1 VASQGGISVV
11 DKAWLHLSPDEKL
24 ERRFSAFLEPGLEF
38 VSPEAGAEYRAR
50 AARLK
55 KALLLEGEPDR
66 VPVAVLAGYYPATR
80 KGLTPYDVTQ
90 DYGKA
95 AEAWLQC
102 NLDLQPDCLI
112 APVFAAIPGRA
123 YEMLDVKIL
132 SWPGHGVAKEAS
144 FQYNEKEWMRD
155 DEYDLLIDDP
165 TDFLLHYYLPRV
177 AQGLSGFAKL
187 ASPLDMVEIVG
198 GPPWMMRWADPDVQA
213 SLEKLIAAGK
223 ECAAWG
229 GAIYPLIGRLVTEG
243 FPGTFSS
250 MSLAPFDFIGDTLR
264 GTRGVIMDMFRQP
277 DALLE
282 ACDRLAPI
290 VVKWVTRR
298 ANPVTPPLVFIPL
311 HKGADGFMSVE
322 QFQKFYWPSLRKVI
336 DGLVADGF
344 VPYLFA
350 EGAYGTRLET
360 IADVPKGRT
369 VWQFDHTDMKRAKE
383 ILGGKACIQGNV
395 PLPLLQLGT
404 PDEVKVY
411 CRNLIGTAGPGGG
424 FILDVGA
431 VVDDAKAGNVEAMIQ
446 AAKDSAK

>member
-1 VASQGGISVV
+1 MADKVWSQ
-11 DKAWLHLSPDEKL
+11 LSPDERL
-24 ERRFSAFLEPGLEF
+24 RRRFAAFVEPGLEF
-38 VSPEAGAEYRAR
+38 SSPEAAAEYKAR
-50 AARLK
+50 ATRLK
-55 KALLLEGEPDR
+55 NALLLEGEPDR
-66 VPVAVLAGYYPATR
+66 VPVSVLAGYYPATR

-95 AEAWLQC
+95 AQAWLEC
-102 NLDLQPDCLI
+102 NRDLQADTMI

-123 YEMLDVKIL
+123 YEALDVKIL

-144 FQYNEKEWMRD
+144 FQYNEKEWMAP

-165 TDFLLHYYLPRV
+165 TDYLLHYYLPRV
-177 AQGLSGFAKL
+177 AAGLSGFAKL

-213 SLEKLIAAGK
+213 SLQKLTAAGQ

-229 GAIYPLIGRLVTEG
+229 GVIYPLLGRLVAEG
-243 FPGTFSS
+243 FPGPFAH

-282 ACDRLAPI
+282 ACDRIAPL

-298 ANPVTPPLVFIPL
+298 SNPFTPPLVFIPL
-311 HKGADGFMSVE
+311 HKGADSFMSVE
-322 QFQKFYWPSLRKVI
+322 QFQKFYWPSLLKVI
-336 DGLVADGF
+336 EGLSADGF

-360 IADVPKGRT
+360 LAADLPKGKT
-369 VWQFDHTDMKRAKE
+369 VWQFDHTDMRKAKE
-383 ILGGKACIQGNV
+383 YLGGVACIQGNV

-404 PDEVKVY
+404 ADEVKAY
-411 CRNLIGTAGPGGG
+411 SRDLIDAVGPGGG

-431 VVDDAKAGNVEAMIQ
+431 VVDDAKPGNVEAMIQ
-446 AAKDSAK
+446 AAKESAK

>member
-1 VASQGGISVV
+1 MV
-11 DKAWLHLSPDEKL
+11 DQAWSRLSPEEKVQ
-24 ERRFSAFLEPGLEF
+24 RRFAAFVEPGLEF
-38 VSPEAGAEYRAR
+38 VSAEAASEYRAR
-50 AARLK
+50 ATRLK
-55 KALLLEGEPDR
+55 KAILLEGEPDR
-66 VPVAVLAGYYPATR
+66 VPVCILAGYYPAAR
-80 KGLTPYDVTQ
+80 KGLTPYDVMH
-90 DYGKA
+90 DYDLA
-95 AEAWLQC
+95 AKAWLEC
-102 NLDLQPDCLI
+102 NLEVQPDAMV

-132 SWPGHGVAKEAS
+132 SWPGHGVPKEAG
-144 FQYNEKEWMRD
+144 FQYNEKEWMQA

-165 TDFLLHYYLPRV
+165 TDYLLHYYLPR
-177 AQGLSGFAKL
+177 AAAGMSGFAKL

-213 SLEKLIAAGK
+213 SLEKLTAAGR

-229 GAIYPLIGRLVTEG
+229 GTIYPLLGRQVAEG
-243 FPGTFSS
+243 FPGTFAH

-264 GTRGVIMDMFRQP
+264 GTRGILMDMFRQP
-277 DALLE
+277 DAVLE
-282 ACDRLAPI
+282 ACDRLVPV

-298 ANPVTPPLVFIPL
+298 SNPFTPPLVFIPL

-369 VWQFDHTDMKRAKE
+369 VWQFDHTDMRRAKE
-383 ILGGKACIQGNV
+383 ILGGVACIQGNV
-395 PLPLLQLGT
+395 PISMLQLGT
-404 PDEVKVY
+404 PAEVESY
-411 CRNLIGTAGPGGG
+411 CRDLIEAVGPGGG

-431 VVDDAKAGNVEAMIQ
+431 VLDEAREGNVEAMIH
-446 AAKDSAK
+446 AAKSTI